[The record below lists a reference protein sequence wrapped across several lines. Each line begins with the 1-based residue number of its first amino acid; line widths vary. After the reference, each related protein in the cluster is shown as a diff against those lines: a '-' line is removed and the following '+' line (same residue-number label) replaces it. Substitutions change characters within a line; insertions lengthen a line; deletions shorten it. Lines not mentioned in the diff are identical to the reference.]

1 MEDKHD
7 HDNKNFVFSRLREEI
22 TYEANLI
29 VQRTSWFVGSQ
40 AFFFASLAI
49 GMDQTVTPKDLT
61 TSVYFPLIPIL
72 SFIVC
77 TLTILSVHAAAAS
90 ASVYRERL
98 DTFVNKNREY
108 EHLWRKPTK
117 MVYHLGLLSTQF
129 LPIVFLIAW
138 FYILILPVIDKFQI

>member
-1 MEDKHD
+1 VSEGN
-7 HDNKNFVFSRLREEI
+7 NKDFQFTCLRNEI

-49 GMDQTVTPKDLT
+49 GIDKNASPASLD
-61 TSVYFPLIPIL
+61 TSVYFPLIPLL

-77 TLTILSVHAAAAS
+77 ALTIASVNAAAAAAS
-90 ASVYRERL
+90 VYRDRL
-98 DTFVNKNREY
+98 DQFVSEHKEY
-108 EHLWRKPTK
+108 EILWRKPSK
-117 MVYHLGLLSTQF
+117 MIYHLGLLSTQF

-138 FYILILPVIDKFQI
+138 FYILISPVLVKLQI